1 MTISILPCP
10 PGSDCIAM
18 YIRSDP
24 WSINFRWM
32 PGQIDDRANGM
43 AASAKPVADDPMKIP
58 PKNSFRQKPLG
69 EQVIVLTGATSGIGL
84 VTARMAAQKGARLVL
99 VARNEEALAKLAD
112 EIKESGGEAIYI
124 STDVSKESQVRRV
137 ADSAEEAFGKID
149 TWVNNAGVSI
159 YGKLED
165 VPDADSRRLFETNFW
180 GVVNGSLI
188 AAKRMEKKGGT
199 LINIGSALSDRAI
212 PIQGMYSASKHAV
225 KGFTDALRMELEA
238 VGAPVLVSLVK
249 PAAIDTPYKEHAKNY
264 LGVQPQNPPPVYAP
278 ETAAETI
285 LYCAENPVRD
295 VFVGGG
301 GKALSLMGE
310 HAPRITDL
318 YMEALMIDMQKTQA
332 PAKNSIESLFTSNDT
347 TLTERGGYKG
357 HVAESS
363 LYTTASLHPVATGTA
378 VALGLGAAFAV
389 TRKILSS
396 GKESPVVNQ

>member
-1 MTISILPCP
+1 M
-10 PGSDCIAM
+10 
-18 YIRSDP
+18 
-24 WSINFRWM
+24 
-32 PGQIDDRANGM
+32 
-43 AASAKPVADDPMKIP
+43 
-58 PKNSFRQKPLG
+58 
-69 EQVIVLTGATSGIGL
+69 IVLTGATSGIGL
-84 VTARMAAQKGARLVL
+84 VTARMAVAKGARLVL
-99 VARNEEALAKLAD
+99 VARNKEALSKLAD
-112 EIKESGGEAIYI
+112 EIKESGGTAIDVAA
-124 STDVSKESQVRRV
+124 DVSKESQVKQV
-137 ADSAEEAFGKID
+137 AETAEKAFGQID
-149 TWVNNAGVSI
+149 TWINNAGVSI

-199 LINIGSALSDRAI
+199 LINIGSTLSDRAI
-212 PIQGMYSASKHAV
+212 PIQGMYCASKHAV

-249 PAAIDTPYKEHAKNY
+249 PAAIDTPYKAHAKNY
-264 LGVQPQNPPPVYAP
+264 LGVQPENPPPVYSP

-285 LYCAENPVRD
+285 LHCAENPVRD

-301 GKALSLMGE
+301 GKALSVMGE
-310 HAPRITDL
+310 YAPRITDL
-318 YMEALMIDMQKTQA
+318 YMESLMIDMQKTDI
-332 PAKNSIESLFTSNDT
+332 PAENSRESLFAPNDPS
-347 TLTERGGYKG
+347 LKERGGYRG

-363 LYTTASLHPVATGTA
+363 LYTTASLHPVATGAA